1 MRARPE
7 VEEGTR
13 QLWFLGILTFG
24 WLALVAGTLFQV
36 MYVIVA
42 LPVLWWLRPIR
53 W

>member
-1 MRARPE
+1 MRARSE

-24 WLALVAGTLFQV
+24 WLALVAGTVFQV
-36 MYVIVA
+36 MYVLVA
-42 LPVLWWLRPIR
+42 LPTLWWLRPIR